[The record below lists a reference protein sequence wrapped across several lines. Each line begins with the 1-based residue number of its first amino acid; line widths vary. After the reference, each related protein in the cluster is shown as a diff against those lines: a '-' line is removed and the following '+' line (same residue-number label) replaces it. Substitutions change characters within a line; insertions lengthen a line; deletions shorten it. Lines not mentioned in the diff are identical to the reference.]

1 MVNAERL
8 NGQDVGVSRAFERWL
23 LGWTQDVRRGIE
35 MRIMNL
41 RCELIAVCLLAMPA
55 NAMRAQR
62 AGTTLRDSV
71 GDAAA
76 VLLNEGRANEAR
88 IVLLRAMRASQ
99 DPATKATY
107 RLELGDTFLYEGK
120 YQEANRAYNEVLSGN
135 NASTVDSLLRWAHHG
150 LALVDAFDGRPAR
163 AASHYAEALRGVHAT
178 LRDTIEMLIMTVQH
192 DSALKAI
199 DRYAAT
205 ARPDS
210 STQQFIHVFRG
221 LSWLMSGHCTEALPE
236 LAKAP
241 QQQRPVPIAI
251 RGRCAMKHGQR
262 VDALA
267 MRDSV
272 LKQQVRDPFAW
283 TVLIARD
290 AARKIE

>member
-1 MVNAERL
+1 MSIR
-8 NGQDVGVSRAFERWL
+8 
-23 LGWTQDVRRGIE
+23 
-35 MRIMNL
+35 NL
-41 RCELIAVCLLAMPA
+41 RCELLAMCLLAATA
-55 NAMRAQR
+55 NVMRAQR
-62 AGTTLRDSV
+62 AGTTLRDSI

-76 VLLNEGRANEAR
+76 ALLNEGRANEAR
-88 IVLLRAMRASQ
+88 IVLLRAMRESKE
-99 DPATKATY
+99 PTTKATY
-107 RLELGDTFLYEGK
+107 RLEVGDTFLYEGK
-120 YQEANRAYNEVLSGN
+120 YQEATRAYDEVLSGN
-135 NASTVDSLLRWAHHG
+135 NASSVDSLVRWAQHG
-150 LALVDAFDGRPAR
+150 LALVDAFNGRPAR
-163 AASHYAEALRGVHAT
+163 AATHYAEALKGVHAT
-178 LRDTIEMLIMTVQH
+178 LRDTVEMLIMTVQH

-205 ARPDS
+205 ARADS
-210 STQQFIHVFRG
+210 STQQFVHAFRS
-221 LSWLMSGHCTEALPE
+221 LSWMMAGHCTEALAE

-241 QQQRPVPIAI
+241 EQGRAVPIAI

-267 MRDSV
+267 TRDSV